1 MPPAQKAATTG
12 CDRNSRA
19 CLMTPPLGRGGNED
33 DEEADEFVGED
44 EDAVGPSGAAADLST
59 SRVGSC

>member
-1 MPPAQKAATTG
+1 
-12 CDRNSRA
+12 
-19 CLMTPPLGRGGNED
+19 MTPPLGRGGNED